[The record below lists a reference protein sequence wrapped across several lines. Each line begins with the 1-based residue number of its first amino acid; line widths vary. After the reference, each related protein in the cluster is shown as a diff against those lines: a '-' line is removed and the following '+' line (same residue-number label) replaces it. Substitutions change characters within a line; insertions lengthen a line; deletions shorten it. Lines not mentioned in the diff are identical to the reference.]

1 MVTTD
6 LMPQSQWVQVLLPVN
21 SIMDVIEGVEEELEE
36 KEEVV
41 EY

>member
-6 LMPQSQWVQVLLPVN
+6 LTPRSQWVQVLLPVN
-21 SIMDVIEGVEEELEE
+21 SVMDVVEGVEEELEE
-36 KEEVV
+36 KEVV